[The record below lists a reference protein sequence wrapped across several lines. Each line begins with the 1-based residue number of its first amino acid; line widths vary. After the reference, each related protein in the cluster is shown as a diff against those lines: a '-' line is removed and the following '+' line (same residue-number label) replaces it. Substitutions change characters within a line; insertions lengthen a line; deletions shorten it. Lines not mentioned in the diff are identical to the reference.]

1 MRTLRFADTPL
12 LQAFAWSKDWFIF
25 YSRTYF
31 HSEYLSVN
39 ELSVPGDIFDQLLK
53 FQKYT

>member
-1 MRTLRFADTPL
+1 MHTLRFADTPL
-12 LQAFAWSKDWFIF
+12 LQACAWSKDWFIF

-39 ELSVPGDIFDQLLK
+39 EFSVPGDIFDQLLK